1 MRELRLEIPFQ
12 AYPWFPV
19 PDALTREQPDG
30 ALAGPPDVIHPP
42 YALFRDA
49 RPPIPKRFGQRLAG
63 SVLSGFHLFF
73 CHCAET
79 LSYTALNC

>member
-63 SVLSGFHLFF
+63 AYFRTSIYSSV
-73 CHCAET
+73 
-79 LSYTALNC
+79 TALRLLAILP